1 MQFKSPS
8 KPGRYVVAL
17 QIEDFNNNHQPM
29 LSTKPKSSVALQF
42 VVKVTKNAMTAVN
55 GGQCY
60 NGLQARFVDVE
71 DVDDSDKSQANKCIQ
86 GNLNEPL
93 TLELIVQNNDVND
106 PV

>member
-1 MQFKSPS
+1 
-8 KPGRYVVAL
+8 
-17 QIEDFNNNHQPM
+17 M

-42 VVKVTKNAMTAVN
+42 VVIVVKVTKNAIMVVN
-55 GGQCY
+55 GSQCY

-71 DVDDSDKSQANKCIQ
+71 DVDNSDKSQANKCIQ

>member
-1 MQFKSPS
+1 
-8 KPGRYVVAL
+8 
-17 QIEDFNNNHQPM
+17 M

-42 VVKVTKNAMTAVN
+42 VVKVTKNAMMAVN